1 MRITLPIILVL
12 SACNS
17 VVPSTAM
24 RLSGLSPT
32 TADPA
37 GFAVDLE
44 LPTGID
50 IQPETALLLFSVVR
64 SDTGE
69 AQSGTFVLER
79 DDTVFRVA
87 PDDLA
92 ALRELQKTA
101 QRWKEEAG
109 GATEGSLSVNLAP
122 CLMGD
127 GLAPDARV
135 SVGLRLDKDGMILPL
150 VRNGPLSAVA
160 SPAQISEMG
169 ACS

>member
-1 MRITLPIILVL
+1 
-12 SACNS
+12 
-17 VVPSTAM
+17 
-24 RLSGLSPT
+24 
-32 TADPA
+32 
-37 GFAVDLE
+37 
-44 LPTGID
+44 
-50 IQPETALLLFSVVR
+50 
-64 SDTGE
+64 
-69 AQSGTFVLER
+69 LER

-127 GLAPDARV
+127 GPAPDARV
-135 SVGLRLDKDGMILPL
+135 SVGLRLEKVGMFLPL